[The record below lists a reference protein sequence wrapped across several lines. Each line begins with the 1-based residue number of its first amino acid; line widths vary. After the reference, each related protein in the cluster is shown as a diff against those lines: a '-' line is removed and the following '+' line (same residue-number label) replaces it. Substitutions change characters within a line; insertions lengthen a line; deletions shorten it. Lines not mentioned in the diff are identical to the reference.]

1 MPYTENPQMFM
12 WNRTEKQAFHTAIFY
27 GWCDIR
33 EDFSGSEKISK
44 LFRIK
49 NADTG
54 ILLNELIPKPIL
66 KVPVKTAYL
75 R

>member
-1 MPYTENPQMFM
+1 M
-12 WNRTEKQAFHTAIFY
+12 
-27 GWCDIR
+27 
-33 EDFSGSEKISK
+33 GSMVKKHLKISK

-66 KVPVKTAYL
+66 KVTVKTVYL

>member
-1 MPYTENPQMFM
+1 M
-12 WNRTEKQAFHTAIFY
+12 
-27 GWCDIR
+27 
-33 EDFSGSEKISK
+33 GSMVKKHLKISK

-66 KVPVKTAYL
+66 KVPVKTVYL